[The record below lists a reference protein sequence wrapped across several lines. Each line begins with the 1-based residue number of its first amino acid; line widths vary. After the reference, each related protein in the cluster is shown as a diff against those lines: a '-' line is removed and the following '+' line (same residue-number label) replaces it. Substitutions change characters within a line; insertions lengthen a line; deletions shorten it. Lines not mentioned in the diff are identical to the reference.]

1 MNTPV
6 VWQFLFLLL
15 IFSLVIFVMY
25 RRGLLPDFN
34 DIGKDSVLDKFDNL
48 YYGMGLPVLENSK
61 KITEHARQVN
71 LRAAR
76 LKGAKGN
83 DHK

>member
-1 MNTPV
+1 
-6 VWQFLFLLL
+6 
-15 IFSLVIFVMY
+15 MY

-34 DIGKDSVLDKFDNL
+34 EVVRDSVLDKFDNL
-48 YYGMGLPVLENSK
+48 YYEKGLPVLENSK
-61 KITEHARQVN
+61 KLTERTRQVK

-83 DHK
+83 DYNK

>member
-1 MNTPV
+1 MNSSFM
-6 VWQFLFLLL
+6 WQSLFLLL

-34 DIGKDSVLDKFDNL
+34 DVSKDSVLEKFDNL
-48 YYGMGLPVLENSK
+48 YYEIGLPVLENSK
-61 KITEHARQVN
+61 KITERARQVN
-71 LRAAR
+71 LRATK